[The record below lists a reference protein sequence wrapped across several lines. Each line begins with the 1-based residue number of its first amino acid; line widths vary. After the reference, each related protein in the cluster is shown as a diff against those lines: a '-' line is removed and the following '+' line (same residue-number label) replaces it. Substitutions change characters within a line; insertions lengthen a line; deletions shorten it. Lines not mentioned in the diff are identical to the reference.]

1 MSPLGRPLASSQPG
15 EKSPGGAGSQMHL
28 PMKDWLPAR
37 PLSPRQVSLIAK
49 RLSQRDREVLQL
61 VGRFRVM
68 SGSQLARLFW
78 VEGKPATRARL
89 ARRALA
95 RLSELEVLERL
106 PRRVGGVR
114 AGSSGLVF
122 ALGPAGQRLLQSERG
137 SKRRVRRAYAPGS
150 RYLAHALSVGGL
162 YVALIE
168 AQRWGLVEVL
178 VFDPEPACWRPYP
191 GPYGAR
197 LTAKPDA
204 YLRLGVGEFELSW
217 FIEMDLASEARV
229 TLETKARVYI
239 DLYRAGVIQAS
250 DGVFPRVAWIAPD
263 TARAEVIREALAGLK
278 SHHKLFAVTTTTE
291 AAGLLATEASS

>member
-1 MSPLGRPLASSQPG
+1 MSPVGCPLASSQPC
-15 EKSPGGAGSQMHL
+15 EKSRSGAGSQLHL
-28 PMKDWLPAR
+28 PMKDWRPTS
-37 PLSPRQVSLIAK
+37 PLSSREVALVAK
-49 RLSQRDREVLQL
+49 RLSERDLDVLRL

-68 SGSQLARLFW
+68 SGAQLARLFW
-78 VEGKPATRARL
+78 VEGRPATRARL

-95 RLSELEVLERL
+95 RLSDLEVLERL
-106 PRRVGGVR
+106 PRRIGGVR
-114 AGSSGLVF
+114 AGSNGLVF
-122 ALGPAGQRLLQSERG
+122 APGRVGQRLLQSERG
-137 SKRRVRRAYAPGS
+137 SQRRVRRAYAPGS
-150 RYLAHALSVGGL
+150 RYLAHALSVGEL

-168 AQRWGLVEVL
+168 SQQWGLVEVL
-178 VFDPEPACWRPYP
+178 AFDPEPACWRPYP

-229 TLETKARVYI
+229 TLETKARLYI
-239 DLYRAGVIQAS
+239 DLYRAGVVQAD

-263 TARAEVIREALAGLK
+263 PTRAEVIRDALAGLK
-278 SHHKLFAVTTTTE
+278 SHHELFAVTTTTE